1 MLQYLTPDLVD
12 PMLLAETS
20 PPSLYQAIGLKKGDV
35 TLTVD
40 PSLRKAIRIRSDG
53 FAAYS
58 HTAQRNVE
66 DLVRTLNAC
75 FAPFS
80 VEFLKANV
88 RADASIWPLDL
99 MNNVLTPQL

>member
-1 MLQYLTPDLVD
+1 MFHDLTPDLVD

-40 PSLRKAIRIRSDG
+40 PSLGKAIRIRSDG

-58 HTAQRNVE
+58 HPPQRNVE
-66 DLVRTLNAC
+66 DLVRTLTAC

-80 VEFLKANV
+80 VEFPKSND
-88 RADASIWPLDL
+88 RADASNRPWEL
-99 MNNVLTPQL
+99 LTTLS